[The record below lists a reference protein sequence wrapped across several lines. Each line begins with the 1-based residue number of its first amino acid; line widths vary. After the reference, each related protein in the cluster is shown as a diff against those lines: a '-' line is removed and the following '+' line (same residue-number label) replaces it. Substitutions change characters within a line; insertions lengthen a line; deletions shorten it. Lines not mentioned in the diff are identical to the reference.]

1 MNTWRSA
8 TGRAATRRCCWSACH
23 SGGSAADGGG
33 KQRQQ
38 HSGGDGG
45 SLGGSFG
52 GRKQETRC
60 RPVAVRE
67 SRVSKP
73 TAALTNPTLGSVR
86 PALLMPADVGGEQ
99 MACSWSPGVQTAA
112 AAYAGLGHCWR
123 CADHA
128 CVLHSSRLQA
138 AGPGLQDYACPN
150 CRWYAEQQLPARGA
164 RLPPPPPRRTS
175 QLRRMSAGKPPRP
188 SCSGATVLTALAALC
203 VSLW

>member
-8 TGRAATRRCCWSACH
+8 TGRAVTRRCCWSACH

-38 HSGGDGG
+38 YSGGDGG

-60 RPVAVRE
+60 RPAAVRE

-73 TAALTNPTLGSVR
+73 TAALTDPTLGSVR

-99 MACSWSPGVQTAA
+99 MACSWSPDVHTAA
-112 AAYAGLGHCWR
+112 AAHMGLVHHRR

-128 CVLHSSRLQA
+128 CCALFKSIARCRARASGLRLSALQVLCGAAAACQRRTAAAAAAATAHTAAETHVISRQA
-138 AGPGLQDYACPN
+138 AAAELQWRNDADS
-150 CRWYAEQQLPARGA
+150 
-164 RLPPPPPRRTS
+164 PRCTLS
-175 QLRRMSAGKPPRP
+175 
-188 SCSGATVLTALAALC
+188 
-203 VSLW
+203 